1 MDGTRPNKA
10 GIFTGGGE
18 GKWVWRGNEL
28 FDANSVLIAHVRS
41 DVLIMGRKRLLVEY
55 TPGPRHFTV
64 RATADDG
71 TLYTI
76 TQQGFT
82 VGQLAGRC
90 DDRPYSL
97 NRVRWWSKEREILDA
112 AGAVVARA
120 QPLISGM
127 VEVID
132 EPAID
137 DVPTLDLVFLTWGLV
152 LVDSP
157 VRRTLI

>member
-1 MDGTRPNKA
+1 MDAADKA

-18 GKWVWRGNEL
+18 GTWVWRGNEL
-28 FDANSVLIAHVRS
+28 LDSNSVHIAHVRS
-41 DVLIMGRKRLLVEY
+41 DVLIMGRKRLLIES

-76 TQQGFT
+76 TQQSFT
-82 VGQLAGRC
+82 VSQLAARC

-97 NRVRWWSKEREILDA
+97 NRVNWWSKEREILNA
-112 AGAVVARA
+112 AGHVAARVK
-120 QPLISGM
+120 PLISGK
-127 VEVID
+127 VEVVD
-132 EPAID
+132 GPAID
-137 DVPTLDLVFLTWGLV
+137 EVPTLDLVFLTWGLV